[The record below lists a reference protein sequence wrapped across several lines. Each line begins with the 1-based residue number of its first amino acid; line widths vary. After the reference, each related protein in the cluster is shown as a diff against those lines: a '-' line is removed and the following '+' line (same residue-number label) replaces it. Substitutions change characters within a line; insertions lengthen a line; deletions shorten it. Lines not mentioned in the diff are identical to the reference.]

1 MINLGTA
8 YFPLNQFLNYLYYI
22 LHKEDNTSCIGNI
35 IKHSDEFN
43 ERIGF
48 EDLLDDLKPY

>member
-22 LHKEDNTSCIGNI
+22 LHKEDNTSCVGNI

-48 EDLLDDLKPY
+48 EDLLDDLKQY